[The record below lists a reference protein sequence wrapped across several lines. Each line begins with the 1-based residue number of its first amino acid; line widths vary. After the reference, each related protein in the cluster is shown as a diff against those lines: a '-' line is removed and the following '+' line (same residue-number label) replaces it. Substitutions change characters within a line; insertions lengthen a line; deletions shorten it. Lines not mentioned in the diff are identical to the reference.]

1 MSIKRAILLL
11 FISCS
16 LLYGNPFQTSD
27 APKLRN
33 PGVVNRDLVELQLEF
48 RQMISSS
55 IKSIKNGEGGLFIL
69 ILSALIYGLLHAAG
83 PGHRKSVLFTIFL
96 SNKSKWWEPITAGG
110 ISGGVHGISAIVIV
124 YIFSLISRKLLSARV
139 GEASTYIEI
148 VSFILLISLSLFFII
163 KKLFIKEG
171 RDNFNSKGRYL
182 PTIVATSI
190 FPCPAAVLILILS
203 LSLNL
208 FYIGVIG
215 VIFLS
220 MGMGITISLVAIIG
234 RSGRVGI
241 YRSLRGKENRI
252 KILSDILEV
261 GGYIVLI
268 LFSLWMLS
276 PIF

>member
-1 MSIKRAILLL
+1 MNIKFLIILLIL
-11 FISCS
+11 SS
-16 LLYGNPFQTSD
+16 ALLGNPFQTSD
-27 APKLRN
+27 SPKLRN

-48 RQMISSS
+48 REMISSS
-55 IKSIKNGEGGLFIL
+55 IKSIKNGEGGLIIL

-83 PGHRKSVLFTIFL
+83 PGHRKSVLFTIFI

-110 ISGGVHGISAIVIV
+110 ISGGIHGICAIVIV

-139 GEASTYIEI
+139 GEASAYIEI
-148 VSFILLISLSLFFII
+148 LSFILLIALSIFFISRKI
-163 KKLFIKEG
+163 FKREE
-171 RDNFNSKGRYL
+171 RDKFDSKGRYL
-182 PTIVATSI
+182 PAIIATSI

-203 LSLNL
+203 ISLNL

-220 MGMGITISLVAIIG
+220 MGMGITISLVAVLG

-241 YRSLRGKENRI
+241 YRSLRGREDRI
-252 KILSDILEV
+252 KIISDILEIS
-261 GGYIVLI
+261 GYLILI

-276 PIF
+276 PLI